1 MDTPNYRRNRF
12 FHNLKTQFHVKL
24 PRDMGADELN
34 VILGLGSAVIPAGGQ
49 QTLTVTA
56 PRDLI
61 IRDLVVR
68 GPADGLVTNIT
79 VAGDALFLG
88 TSAPTDAFTAQ
99 NQARPAFDLPVAGG
113 TTLSVTISSVAGG
126 AASASFNID

>member
-1 MDTPNYRRNRF
+1 MDMSYRRNRF
-12 FHNLKTQFHVKL
+12 FSHLKSQLHAKL
-24 PRDMGADELN
+24 PKELGADELN
-34 VILGLGSAVIPAGGQ
+34 VILGLGSAVIAAGGQ

-68 GPADGLVTNIT
+68 GPADALVTNIT

-88 TSAPTDAFTAQ
+88 TSAPSDAFGAN
-99 NQARPAFDLPVAGG
+99 NQSRPAFDLPVAGG

-126 AASASFNID
+126 TASASFNID

>member
-12 FHNLKTQFHVKL
+12 FSHLKTQMHLKL
-24 PRDMGADELN
+24 PKDFGADELN
-34 VILGLGSAVIPAGGQ
+34 VILGLGSAVIAAGGA

-68 GPADGLVTNIT
+68 GPADALVTNIT

-88 TSAPTDAFTAQ
+88 VSAPADAFGAGNQ
-99 NQARPAFDLPVAGG
+99 NRPAFDLPVAGG
-113 TTLSVTISSVAGG
+113 TTLSITVSSVAGG
-126 AASASFNID
+126 AAAAAFNID